1 MDKSSTSGK
10 ISFVTSNINPMGNL
24 TNEENWAA
32 RERLRMIEVL
42 LWWRGWIRRSDLI
55 QCFGISAAQASGDLQ
70 RFLELN
76 RTGVIY
82 QPNRKRYEAGD
93 AFTCKLHRPS
103 IAEAVT
109 LVLGQAPGNAALT
122 VRSEAPSTE
131 ANDLVDILAMPQ
143 RSVNDRAARL
153 IVMAILRKETVDV
166 KYLSINS
173 SSRKTRA
180 LAPRALAWDG
190 TRWHARCWDHEHNE
204 WRDYV
209 LGRMEECRWSKAKIG
224 EIPEDKDWETFVI
237 LKLKP
242 SASLGK
248 EAKAALKMDYGM
260 SSDFKE
266 VRVRKAM
273 LKYYRNSLGLPQDSN
288 SKDSWEPYFQVVSEK
303 KDA

>member
-1 MDKSSTSGK
+1 
-10 ISFVTSNINPMGNL
+10 MGNL

-42 LWWRGWIRRSDLI
+42 LWWRGWIRRGDLI

-109 LVLGQAPGNAALT
+109 LVLGQAPGHAVLT
-122 VRSEAPSTE
+122 MRSEPGPVA
-131 ANDLVDILAMPQ
+131 ADDLVDVLSLPQ
-143 RSVNDRAARL
+143 RTVNDRAARL
-153 IVMAILRKETVDV
+153 IVMAILRKEAVDV
-166 KYLSINS
+166 KYLSVNS
-173 SSRKTRA
+173 SSRKMRT
-180 LAPRALAWDG
+180 LVPRALAWDG
-190 TRWHARCWDHEHNE
+190 TRWHARCWDQEHSE

-209 LGRMEECRWSKAKIG
+209 LGRMEECRWSKAKLG
-224 EIPEDKDWETFVI
+224 EIPEDIDWNTFII

-242 SASLGK
+242 NASLGK
-248 EAKAALKMDYGM
+248 DAKAALKMDYGM
-260 SSDFKE
+260 TSDTRE
-266 VRVRKAM
+266 LRVRKAM
-273 LKYYRNSLGLPQDSN
+273 LKYYRHNLGLSGESGSN
-288 SKDSWEPYFQVVSEK
+288 ESWVPYFQVVSEK
-303 KDA
+303 KES